1 MQAWAHARDPTGVFI
16 QRGGSASARSTN
28 IPGKRWWWRG
38 GATGAIGANRVR
50 AELSAPRCAQHL
62 DLLLCRIKE
71 NYCRFF
77 DGQP

>member
-1 MQAWAHARDPTGVFI
+1 
-16 QRGGSASARSTN
+16 
-28 IPGKRWWWRG
+28 
-38 GATGAIGANRVR
+38 VR